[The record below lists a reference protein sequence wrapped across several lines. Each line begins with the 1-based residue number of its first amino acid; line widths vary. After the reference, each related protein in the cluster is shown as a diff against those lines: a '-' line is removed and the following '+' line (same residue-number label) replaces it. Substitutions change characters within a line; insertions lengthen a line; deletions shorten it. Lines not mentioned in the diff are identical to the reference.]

1 MTAPT
6 DHPEPVTSTEP
17 VAHTESV
24 NMMDHLG
31 FSSGQGLQFGMYSL
45 GDHLPNPADGSRVSA
60 GERIRE
66 FIGYAQAAEDAGLD
80 FISVGE
86 SHQQYFASQA
96 HAVILG
102 AIAQATSTIRIG
114 STSTILSTSDPV
126 RVFENF
132 STIDH
137 ISGGRAELVAGRAS
151 RVGLFELLGYDLR
164 DYEELFEEKFELLNR
179 INREQK
185 LSWRGQFRA
194 PLNDAEV
201 LPRPAQE
208 PLPIWRAVGGAP
220 TSAIKAGLAGVPM
233 VMAHLGGTTSSFKP
247 TVNAY
252 REAARH
258 QGFDPAALPIA
269 TAGFFHAAETSQE
282 ALRGLYPHINEGMK
296 RTNGQGM
303 PKQLFAQ
310 AVDPHSIVNLGSPQQ
325 IVEKMLHQHEVFG
338 HQRYLGQMDFGGMPY
353 DQVMKQIEI
362 IGSEIIPALKKY
374 TASPTPASAL
384 SASAANRHAAE
395 EPAR

>member
-1 MTAPT
+1 M
-6 DHPEPVTSTEP
+6 
-17 VAHTESV
+17 TESTGQTQPR
-24 NMMDHLG
+24 NMMEHLG
-31 FSSGQGLQFGMYSL
+31 FTPNRGLQFGMYSL
-45 GDHLPNPADGSRVSA
+45 GDHLPDPADGSRVSA

-66 FIGYAQAAEDAGLD
+66 FIGYAQAAEDAGFD
-80 FISVGE
+80 FFSVGE
-86 SHQQYFASQA
+86 SHQEYFASQA

-151 RVGLFELLGYDLR
+151 RIGLFELLGYDLR
-164 DYEELFEEKFELLNR
+164 DYEELYEEKFELLNR
-179 INREQK
+179 INREAK
-185 LSWRGQFRA
+185 VTWNGQFRA
-194 PLNDAEV
+194 PLNNAEV
-201 LPRPAQE
+201 LPRPAQD

-247 TVNAY
+247 TVDSY
-252 REAARH
+252 REAARRR
-258 QGFDPAALPIA
+258 GFDPATLPIA
-269 TAGFFHAAETSQE
+269 TAGFLHTAETSQE

-310 AVDPHSIVNLGSPQQ
+310 SVDPHSIVNLGSPAQ
-325 IVEKMLHQHEVFG
+325 IVEKILHQHEVFG
-338 HQRYLGQMDFGGMPY
+338 HQRYLGQIDFGGMPY
-353 DQVMKQIEI
+353 DQVMKQIET
-362 IGSEIIPALKKY
+362 IGSEIIPAVKKY
-374 TASPTPASAL
+374 TASQMHTV
-384 SASAANRHAAE
+384 E
-395 EPAR
+395 EVVR

>member
-1 MTAPT
+1 MSESSDQTAST
-6 DHPEPVTSTEP
+6 DQAQST
-17 VAHTESV
+17 

-31 FSSGQGLQFGMYSL
+31 FASGQGLQFGMYSL

-66 FIGYAQAAEDAGLD
+66 FIGYAEAAEDAGFD
-80 FISVGE
+80 FFSVGE
-86 SHQQYFASQA
+86 SHQEYFASQA

-151 RVGLFELLGYDLR
+151 RIGLFELLGYDLR

-179 INREQK
+179 INREE
-185 LSWRGQFRA
+185 SVTWSGQFRA
-194 PLNDAEV
+194 PLNSAEV
-201 LPRPAQE
+201 LPRPAQD

-233 VMAHLGGTTSSFKP
+233 VMAHLGGTTSSFRP
-247 TVNAY
+247 TVDAY

-258 QGFDPAALPIA
+258 RGFDPATLPIA
-269 TAGFFHAAETSQE
+269 TAGFLHVAETSQD

-325 IVEKMLHQHEVFG
+325 VVEKILHQHETFG
-338 HQRYLGQMDFGGMPY
+338 HQRYLGQIDFGGMPY
-353 DQVMKQIEI
+353 EKVMKQIET
-362 IGSEIIPALKKY
+362 IGSEVIPAVKKY
-374 TASPTPASAL
+374 TAK
-384 SASAANRHAAE
+384 E
-395 EPAR
+395 VAR

>member
-1 MTAPT
+1 MSETTGQTAPPEQTAPT
-6 DHPEPVTSTEP
+6 EQAQAT
-17 VAHTESV
+17 

-31 FSSGQGLQFGMYSL
+31 FTSGQGLQFGMYSL
-45 GDHLPNPADGSRVSA
+45 GDHLPNPADGSRVDA

-66 FIGYAQAAEDAGLD
+66 FIGYAQAAEDAGFD
-80 FISVGE
+80 FFSVGE
-86 SHQQYFASQA
+86 SHQEYFASQA

-137 ISGGRAELVAGRAS
+137 ISNGRAELVAGRAS
-151 RVGLFELLGYDLR
+151 RIGLFELLGYDLR
-164 DYEELFEEKFELLNR
+164 DYEELFEEKFELLGR
-179 INREQK
+179 INREQRVTWSGK
-185 LSWRGQFRA
+185 FRA
-194 PLNDAEV
+194 PLNSAEV
-201 LPRPAQE
+201 LPRPAQD

-247 TVNAY
+247 TVDAY

-258 QGFDPAALPIA
+258 RGFDPATLPIA
-269 TAGFFHAAETSQE
+269 NAGFLHVAETSQE

-296 RTNGQGM
+296 RSNGQGM

-325 IVEKMLHQHEVFG
+325 IVEKVLHQHEVFG
-338 HQRYLGQMDFGGMPY
+338 HQRYLGQIDFGGMPY
-353 DQVMKQIEI
+353 EKVMKQIEI
-362 IGSEIIPALKKY
+362 LGSEVIPAVKKY
-374 TASPTPASAL
+374 TVSSTPQATSAMN
-384 SASAANRHAAE
+384 ANTAE
-395 EPAR
+395 EVAR